1 MTFREDGLS
10 LYNSGL
16 YQESLD
22 ALLSEDIDPVEDP
35 ELAYLL
41 GLCYTRLEE
50 HNAAVYYLEHAAGQD
65 PSLIRIYQCRMVLS
79 YIHNVTGNYR
89 GAEIELKKILDDGF
103 ESCQIFTSLGYALWK
118 QDKVEESIDFLSRS
132 LEMDPENANTLN
144 SMGYIMADEGINP
157 EKAVE
162 YCRKA
167 LELQPDNGNYMDS
180 LAWALFRIGD
190 VKEAR
195 RYARKALE
203 SGGEKGVCREHLDL
217 IEQYEKF

>member
-22 ALLSEDIDPVEDP
+22 ALLSEDVDPVDDP

-41 GLCYTRLEE
+41 GLCYTRLDE
-50 HNAAVYYLEHAAGQD
+50 HNAAVYYLEQAAEQD
-65 PSLIRIYQCRMVLS
+65 PSLIRTYQCRMVLS
-79 YIHNVTGNYR
+79 YIHNISGNYR
-89 GAEIELKKILDDGF
+89 GAEKELKKVLSEGF

-118 QDKVEESIDFLSRS
+118 QKKVEESIDFLSRS

-162 YCRKA
+162 YCRRA
-167 LELQPDNGNYMDS
+167 LKMQPANGNYMDS
-180 LAWALFRIGD
+180 LAWALFRTGNL
-190 VKEAR
+190 KEAR
-195 RYARKALE
+195 EYARKAMDAGAE
-203 SGGEKGVCREHLDL
+203 EDICREHLTL
-217 IEQYEKF
+217 IEQYDKF